1 MGMVL
6 GQFCGIL
13 GPAVGR
19 DGKSPGFWGAASGE
33 RGGAASAGWGTRG
46 AEQAWPKITPPKSS
60 KMGIWAQNNETRGPQ
75 KWMISPQSGRGH
87 ANPLRTPIFPGCASQ
102 GGPVPR
108 WFFMFLPKLAFLDPK
123 CWVLG
128 TPPPTEF
135 VSLTQATP
143 LFFCSQSLQHVSDL
157 HKKSQFHVFHP
168 QNKRKVCWGKP
179 INRFCGILG
188 GKMGRNLGQVAEG
201 EARLRV
207 VQSEDVRRT

>member
-1 MGMVL
+1 MGLVL

-102 GGPVPR
+102 DGPVPCC
-108 WFFMFLPKLAFLDPK
+108 FFMFLPKLAFLDPK

-128 TPPPTEF
+128 IPPTLNLFPLHRPPPF
-135 VSLTQATP
+135 FFAVSRCSMYLT
-143 LFFCSQSLQHVSDL
+143 SK
-157 HKKSQFHVFHP
+157 KKSQLCVFLP
-168 QNKRKVCWGKP
+168 QNKRKVCWGRS
-179 INRFCGILG
+179 IN
-188 GKMGRNLGQVAEG
+188 
-201 EARLRV
+201 
-207 VQSEDVRRT
+207 